1 MRNHQSDA
9 PVTFDTIQ
17 GQNIETPKE
26 LMDKYEENAVNAT
39 DVPLELVNSTNQ
51 ADYATR
57 YVMQNSKFLRK
68 ILKRQAIV
76 QRIFSELFRRVY
88 NYEYEENDYDIAIQL
103 PPPLFLSSV
112 NSLALINNVNEY
124 AKACIEIEFPEGVV
138 VDDKVDAEQ
147 LKAETLNLFVRQLLA
162 AYVDTNNLGQL
173 REQAKINILSRKE
186 TEQTDTTGEAGSGEF
201 GGETGEEPEAF

>member
-1 MRNHQSDA
+1 MHQPDA
-9 PVTFDTIQ
+9 PVTFDTLQ
-17 GQNIETPKE
+17 GQQIETPKE

-68 ILKRQAIV
+68 ILKRQSITE
-76 QRIFSELFRRVY
+76 RIFSPMFSDVY
-88 NYEYEENDYDIAIQL
+88 NFEYNENQYNIKIQL

-112 NSLALINNVNEY
+112 NGLALINNVTEY
-124 AKACIEIEFPEGVV
+124 AKACIEIEFPDGMV

-147 LKAETLNLFVRQLLA
+147 LKAETQNLLIRQMLSAYIDTENLA
-162 AYVDTNNLGQL
+162 GL
-173 REQAKINILSRKE
+173 REQAKVNILARKE
-186 TEQTDTTGEAGSGEF
+186 SEQAEVAPEGGE
-201 GGETGEEPEAF
+201 ETGEENGELEAF